1 MTQNLSVFQIMH
13 TFFRSLRFDVCGDPR
28 PCMCE
33 TLKVKL
39 ARRYQPGLT
48 ALLAADSVVCSVLY
62 MY

>member
-1 MTQNLSVFQIMH
+1 MFDSMH
-13 TFFRSLRFDVCGDPR
+13 TFFRALRFDVCGDSR

-39 ARRYQPGLT
+39 ARCYQPGLT
-48 ALLAADSVVCSVLY
+48 ALLAADSGVSVVCSVLY